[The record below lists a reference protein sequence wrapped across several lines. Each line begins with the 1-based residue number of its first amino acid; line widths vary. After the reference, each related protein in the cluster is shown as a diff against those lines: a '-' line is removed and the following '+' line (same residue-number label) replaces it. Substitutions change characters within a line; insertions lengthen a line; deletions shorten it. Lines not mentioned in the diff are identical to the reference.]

1 MYDLA
6 EIEMLHFEPTTLCNA
21 GCPQCARYEDDGTV
35 NPRLPLTT
43 VTLDQVR
50 SWLPEQFLRNLKKIV
65 VCGTFGDPAVCRE
78 LPGMLEYFISAN
90 PQVTI
95 GLNSNGGLRTPQWW
109 RGLAKVLRPGQDCC
123 TFSIDGL
130 ADTNHIYRR
139 GVRWHQ
145 LETNLQ
151 AFIEAG
157 GDAHW
162 EMLVFEHNQHQV
174 EQARDLA
181 QRMGFRWF
189 RAKVSMRFATRPIVW
204 LKPPSTLRND
214 MVDET
219 SLSGHIVCSAKQN
232 REIYLSAHGMVSPC
246 CHFSQQLYEPNT
258 QDRTQDLLRFMGD
271 VSDWHIERGISKVH
285 ARFSDIERRWEK
297 DPLKV
302 CHYRCSMVGSRPR
315 WFRQWVI
322 DQEL

>member
-35 NPRLPLTT
+35 NPRLPQVT
-43 VTLDQVR
+43 VTLAQVR
-50 SWLPEQFLRNLKKIV
+50 DWLPESFLKRLKKIV
-65 VCGTFGDPAVCRE
+65 VCGTFGDPAACAE
-78 LPGMLEYFISAN
+78 LPQMLRYFTSVN
-90 PQVTI
+90 PEVTI
-95 GLNSNGGLRTPQWW
+95 GLNSNGGLRSAQWW
-109 RGLAKVLRPGQDCC
+109 SRLASTLRPGQDCC

-130 ADTNHIYRR
+130 SDTNHIYRR
-139 GVRWHQ
+139 GVRWRR
-145 LETNLQ
+145 LEDNLR

-174 EQARDLA
+174 EAAQELARS
-181 QRMGFRWF
+181 MGFRWF
-189 RAKVSMRFATRPIVW
+189 RAKVSMRFTTRPIQW
-204 LKPPSTLRND
+204 LKPPSTLRTD

-219 SLSGHIVCSAKQN
+219 ALSSEILCSAKQN
-232 REIYLSAHGMVSPC
+232 REIYLSAHGLVSPC

-258 QDRTQDLLRFMGD
+258 QDRTQDLLQFMGD
-271 VSDWHIERGISKVH
+271 VGDWHVQRGIQNVH
-285 ARFSDIERRWEK
+285 ARFGDIERRWQHQ
-297 DPLKV
+297 PLKV
-302 CHYRCSMVGSRPR
+302 CHYRCSTIGQQPR
-315 WFRQWVI
+315 WASQWII